1 VTRDDLIARLGQLE
15 AGDRGWLLGELP
27 PAMRR
32 ELAQLLADETPADAQ
47 PAKVSMPA
55 ARDAGWE
62 SLGAERVADVLRAE
76 PVWLVSA
83 ALRAAEPQWRER
95 VLAATPARRRHE
107 IEMADRTGRPLG
119 TRAAQILFEGCRDR
133 IAGTPPAAPARAGF
147 AALVDQMRS
156 RFA

>member
-1 VTRDDLIARLGQLE
+1 VTRDELIARLGELD

-27 PAMRR
+27 PALRR
-32 ELAQLLADETPADAQ
+32 ELAQMLSDDA
-47 PAKVSMPA
+47 PA
-55 ARDAGWE
+55 APAPAAAAATSGWE
-62 SLGAERVADVLRAE
+62 SLDPERIAGLLRAE

-83 ALRAAEPQWRER
+83 VLRAAEPQWRER

-119 TRAAQILFEGCRDR
+119 SRAQRQLLDACRARLQD
-133 IAGTPPAAPARAGF
+133 APPAAPARGGF

>member
-1 VTRDDLIARLGQLE
+1 VTRDELIARLGELD

-27 PAMRR
+27 PALRR
-32 ELAQLLADETPADAQ
+32 ELAQMLSDDAPATPA
-47 PAKVSMPA
+47 PA
-55 ARDAGWE
+55 AATSGWE
-62 SLGAERVADVLRAE
+62 SLDPERIAGLLRAE

-83 ALRAAEPQWRER
+83 VLRAAEAQWRER

-119 TRAAQILFEGCRDR
+119 SRAERQLLDACRARLEG
-133 IAGTPPAAPARAGF
+133 APPTAPARGGF
-147 AALVDQMRS
+147 AALVDQMRN

>member
-1 VTRDDLIARLGQLE
+1 MTRDELIARLGELD

-27 PAMRR
+27 PALRR
-32 ELAQLLADETPADAQ
+32 ELAQMLADDAPVTTAPAT
-47 PAKVSMPA
+47 
-55 ARDAGWE
+55 ARSGWE
-62 SLGAERVADVLRAE
+62 SLEAEHVAEILRTE

-83 ALRAAEPQWRER
+83 ALRGAEPQWRER

-119 TRAAQILFEGCRDR
+119 SRAVQLLLEACRARLSD
-133 IAGTPPAAPARAGF
+133 APPAAPVRGGF